1 MENNSNGWVTWAIQA
16 IISAAFGIAA
26 FFFKKDQSSLENR
39 LNKVE
44 KKIECH
50 DGQIANMPFVY
61 VTRDDFIRAMS
72 RVETSIN
79 ENQQKTDAKLDK
91 IYDLILKLD
100 KEN

>member
-1 MENNSNGWVTWAIQA
+1 MESGNNGWLTWIAQA
-16 IISAAFGIAA
+16 VLGAVFGIIA
-26 FFFKKDQSSLENR
+26 FLFKKSLGSFEGR
-39 LNKVE
+39 LD
-44 KKIECH
+44 KIEEKLDRH

-91 IYDLILKLD
+91 IYDLILKLE

>member
-1 MENNSNGWVTWAIQA
+1 MENSNNGWITWVAQA
-16 IISAAFGIAA
+16 VLSAGFTIMG
-26 FFFKKDQSSLENR
+26 FLFKKNQNSLEAR
-39 LNKVE
+39 IEKVE
-44 KKIECH
+44 ERLERH

-91 IYDLILKLD
+91 IYDLILKLE

>member
-1 MENNSNGWVTWAIQA
+1 MESSNNGWVTWAIQA
-16 IISAAFGIAA
+16 IIGAILGIAA
-26 FFFKKDQSSLENR
+26 FLFKKGQTSLEDR
-39 LNKVE
+39 INKVE
-44 KKIECH
+44 EKLERH
-50 DGQIANMPFVY
+50 DGQMANMPFVY

-91 IYDLILKLD
+91 IYDLMLKLE